1 MVKMGIE
8 NRFYTIRYDG
18 CKIDRKQN
26 QGEFILDFIKKN
38 GEFCKFEP
46 ASEQMMNSSA
56 LKL

>member
-1 MVKMGIE
+1 MGIE